1 MAWKSEGHQRG
12 VTEAR
17 KWVENEET
25 LLLLCSHW
33 GSVALARQKA
43 EVPKNLREMDHP
55 SKSVPARR
63 ELKGRVQVTLEAAQ
77 VNLNFSPHPNV
88 GVPQYHLIYV
98 DSVKGKH
105 SVCSR

>member
-1 MAWKSEGHQRG
+1 MCGKGNGLEVRE
-12 VTEAR
+12 VIKE
-17 KWVENEET
+17 V
-25 LLLLCSHW
+25 LLKLESGLRMRMRPCYFCVPTG
-33 GSVALARQKA
+33 GSVALARQRA

-88 GVPQYHLIYV
+88 GVPQYHPDL
-98 DSVKGKH
+98 
-105 SVCSR
+105 C